1 MTSTPRGRLVV
12 HAHFHQPDR
21 EDPFTGEVPGELSAS
36 PFHDWMA
43 RVDAECYRP
52 NAERGNFAGISFDVG
67 PLLAGW
73 LSANDPSTAAA
84 IVAADAGRPGGNA
97 MALPYHHTILPLAS
111 MAERRTEI
119 RWGLRAFE
127 VSYGR
132 AATGMWLPET
142 AVDLPTLRLLADEG
156 VAFTVLAPWQTAEH
170 HLDTRRP
177 YRVELGDE
185 RTMTVVFYDAGISGS
200 VSFDQATT
208 SDADRFARDSVLPRL
223 AGTPF
228 ADGTPGLVL
237 VATDGELYGHHQKFR
252 DLFLQHLVAP
262 GPNER
267 DRGFDIVGLAEAIE
281 ASPQPFPAA
290 RIRERTSWSCH
301 HGVAR
306 WGWECPDAHD
316 GRWKAPLRAALTR
329 LATAVDAAAGRRLA
343 EAGVELGPAR
353 DAYVDVVLGVVPA
366 EAFVARLATASGAGP
381 AATAGTA
388 GTAATKLPAGID
400 AATILD
406 LLEAERWRL
415 AMFAS
420 DAWFWE
426 DPIRPETK
434 EVLRFAARAARLVDR
449 RAGTRLEE
457 AFIEDL
463 HLFHSPS
470 AHLDGAA
477 IYGIALEEVGEAG
490 VPIG

>member
-1 MTSTPRGRLVV
+1 MTSAPRGRLVV
-12 HAHFHQPDR
+12 HAHFHQPAR
-21 EDPFTGEVPGELSAS
+21 EDPFTGAILREPSAA
-36 PFHDWMA
+36 PFHDWTA
-43 RVDAECYRP
+43 RVAAECYRP

-73 LSANDPSTAAA
+73 LSAHDPSTAAA
-84 IVAADAGRPGGNA
+84 IVAGDAARPGGNA

-111 MAERRTEI
+111 LAERRTEI

-127 VSYGR
+127 LTYGR
-132 AATGMWLPET
+132 RATGMWLPET
-142 AVDLPTLRLLADEG
+142 AVDIPTLRMLAAEG
-156 VAFTVLAPWQTAEH
+156 VGYTVLAPWQTAEH

-177 YRVELGDE
+177 YRIELGDE
-185 RTMTVVFYDAGISGS
+185 LAMTVVFYDGGISGS
-200 VSFDQATT
+200 VSFDAATT
-208 SDADRFARDSVLPRL
+208 SDADRFAREIVLPRL

-267 DRGFDIVGLAEAIE
+267 DRGFDIVGLAQALEE
-281 ASPQPFPAA
+281 SPLPFPAA

-316 GRWKAPLRAALTR
+316 GHWKAPLRAALTR
-329 LATAVDAAAGRRLA
+329 LATAVDTVAGELLA
-343 EAGVELGPAR
+343 TAGVELGAAR
-353 DAYVDVVLGVVPA
+353 DAYVDVVAGAVSP
-366 EAFVARLATASGAGP
+366 EDFV
-381 AATAGTA
+381 
-388 GTAATKLPAGID
+388 TKLAAAD
-400 AATILD
+400 ADRVLD

-420 DAWFWE
+420 DAWFWD

-434 EVLRFAARAARLVDR
+434 QVLRFAARAARLVDR
-449 RAGTRLEE
+449 LADTALED
-457 AFIEDL
+457 ALVADL
-463 HLFHSPS
+463 GLFRSPS
-470 AHLDGAA
+470 SHLDGAA
-477 IYGIALEEVGEAG
+477 IYGIALEEVGEPALAER
-490 VPIG
+490 